1 MYLCSMLTH
10 FIASNVDCKLSVSHL
25 QRDLGLW
32 VEAEQLLSDVCSYYS
47 EDQWSHLFVKA
58 YSLLAECQNKLQ
70 MEDKYPLDVI
80 IACKHCQHWVR

>member
-1 MYLCSMLTH
+1 MWTVNCLSHIH
-10 FIASNVDCKLSVSHL
+10 FFAKCF

>member
-1 MYLCSMLTH
+1 MYL
-10 FIASNVDCKLSVSHL
+10 FVAKKKK
-25 QRDLGLW
+25 RDLGLW

-47 EDQWSHLFVKA
+47 EDQWSHLFIKA

-80 IACKHCQHWVR
+80 YAYKIAMLWYRIMKQIMIRLLSK